1 MSIYICIL
9 TLHVCCDIIQKI
21 ACRCGTEVVK
31 IAYIIAISVYSL
43 IVAIIAALILSL
55 FGLGQVAMSL
65 FAFVAFAVVL
75 LLLFSLLIC
84 LFIILKNIFG
94 KKLLK
99 FLIAFLLI
107 PTVLAMLTIVLTTDY
122 NEHVNNTPKTPS
134 YSKQVHNNNGVGVE
148 NQEVVNSNQASVTP
162 EPKLWQT
169 LAPWILLGIF
179 AVAVVFTGIT
189 AVLKASAKRK
199 LAAAEQLKADA
210 EFLATPVAGL
220 DIPPEKDPLLQKY
233 KQN

>member
-1 MSIYICIL
+1 
-9 TLHVCCDIIQKI
+9 
-21 ACRCGTEVVK
+21 VVK